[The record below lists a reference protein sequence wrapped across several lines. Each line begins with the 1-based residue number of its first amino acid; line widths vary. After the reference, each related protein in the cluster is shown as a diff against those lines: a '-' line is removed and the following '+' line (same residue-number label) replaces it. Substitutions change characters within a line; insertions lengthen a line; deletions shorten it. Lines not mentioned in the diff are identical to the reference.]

1 MFLRYSLFRLQKNFR
16 KRGYHENIIVRRYG
30 KRYFKNHSI
39 YDDFLDIFGLALT
52 DEYTISTFERNAR
65 LSGNTNEIQRI
76 LNSVPSASQ
85 KDCTFFYHML
95 SKVTSEDPDKE
106 KLRMFQ
112 PEEARAF
119 MEKYRAGNRK
129 IMKKYFH
136 KSEDLFKINFENI
149 KKWEWN
155 SQHMSEDIIRL
166 LGHTT
171 ITLRKENEELR
182 QRIIHLEQ
190 ASQTQSKAISD
201 LKEKLKHPAK
211 TILSRVLK

>member
-1 MFLRYSLFRLQKNFR
+1 MKLFNLILMFLRYSLSRLQKNFR

-39 YDDFLDIFGLALT
+39 YDDFLDIFGLAPT

-85 KDCTFFYHML
+85 KDYTFFYHML
-95 SKVTSEDPDKE
+95 SEVTSEDPDKE
-106 KLRMFQ
+106 KLCMFQ

-129 IMKKYFH
+129 IMEKYFH

-155 SQHMSEDIIRL
+155 SQHMSEDII
-166 LGHTT
+166 
-171 ITLRKENEELR
+171 
-182 QRIIHLEQ
+182 HLEQ

-211 TILSRVLK
+211 TILSKVLK

>member
-76 LNSVPSASQ
+76 LNSIPSASQ
-85 KDCTFFYHML
+85 KDYTFFYHML
-95 SKVTSEDPDKE
+95 SEVASEDPDKE

-129 IMKKYFH
+129 IMEKYFH

-149 KKWEWN
+149 KN
-155 SQHMSEDIIRL
+155 
-166 LGHTT
+166 G
-171 ITLRKENEELR
+171 NG
-182 QRIIHLEQ
+182 
-190 ASQTQSKAISD
+190 
-201 LKEKLKHPAK
+201 
-211 TILSRVLK
+211 ILNI

>member
-1 MFLRYSLFRLQKNFR
+1 
-16 KRGYHENIIVRRYG
+16 
-30 KRYFKNHSI
+30 
-39 YDDFLDIFGLALT
+39 
-52 DEYTISTFERNAR
+52 
-65 LSGNTNEIQRI
+65 
-76 LNSVPSASQ
+76 
-85 KDCTFFYHML
+85 ML
-95 SKVTSEDPDKE
+95 SEVASEDPDKE

-129 IMKKYFH
+129 IKEKYFH
-136 KSEDLFKINFENI
+136 KSEDLFKITFENI

-211 TILSRVLK
+211 TILSKVLK

>member
-1 MFLRYSLFRLQKNFR
+1 MKLFNLILMFLRYSLFRLQKNFR

-39 YDDFLDIFGLALT
+39 YDDFLDIFRLALT

-85 KDCTFFYHML
+85 KDYTFFYHML
-95 SKVTSEDPDKE
+95 SEVTSEDPDKE

-119 MEKYRAGNRK
+119 MEKYRAGKTVKSWRSIFINLMIYSKSTLK
-129 IMKKYFH
+129 ILKNGNGI
-136 KSEDLFKINFENI
+136 LNI
-149 KKWEWN
+149 
-155 SQHMSEDIIRL
+155 
-166 LGHTT
+166 
-171 ITLRKENEELR
+171 
-182 QRIIHLEQ
+182 
-190 ASQTQSKAISD
+190 
-201 LKEKLKHPAK
+201 
-211 TILSRVLK
+211 

>member
-95 SKVTSEDPDKE
+95 SEVTSEDPDKE
-106 KLRMFQ
+106 KLRMF
-112 PEEARAF
+112 F
-119 MEKYRAGNRK
+119 
-129 IMKKYFH
+129 
-136 KSEDLFKINFENI
+136 L
-149 KKWEWN
+149 
-155 SQHMSEDIIRL
+155 
-166 LGHTT
+166 
-171 ITLRKENEELR
+171 LR
-182 QRIIHLEQ
+182 Q
-190 ASQTQSKAISD
+190 
-201 LKEKLKHPAK
+201 
-211 TILSRVLK
+211 

>member
-95 SKVTSEDPDKE
+95 SEVTSEDPDKE

-119 MEKYRAGNRK
+119 MEKYRAETVKSWRNIFINLK
-129 IMKKYFH
+129 IYS
-136 KSEDLFKINFENI
+136 KSTLKI
-149 KKWEWN
+149 
-155 SQHMSEDIIRL
+155 
-166 LGHTT
+166 
-171 ITLRKENEELR
+171 
-182 QRIIHLEQ
+182 
-190 ASQTQSKAISD
+190 
-201 LKEKLKHPAK
+201 
-211 TILSRVLK
+211 

>member
-1 MFLRYSLFRLQKNFR
+1 MFLRYSLFRLQKNFK

-39 YDDFLDIFGLALT
+39 YDDFLDIFGLAPT

-85 KDCTFFYHML
+85 KDYTFFYHML
-95 SKVTSEDPDKE
+95 SEVTSEDP
-106 KLRMFQ
+106 
-112 PEEARAF
+112 
-119 MEKYRAGNRK
+119 
-129 IMKKYFH
+129 
-136 KSEDLFKINFENI
+136 
-149 KKWEWN
+149 
-155 SQHMSEDIIRL
+155 
-166 LGHTT
+166 
-171 ITLRKENEELR
+171 ELR

-190 ASQTQSKAISD
+190 ASQTQSKTISD

-211 TILSRVLK
+211 TILSKVLK